1 MIMGIF
7 LWQGLRD
14 RLKAFFSMDPWLGRI
29 FLETPGF
36 LYLDKRIFKKFIS
49 VN

>member
-1 MIMGIF
+1 VALVKRQASG
-7 LWQGLRD
+7 
-14 RLKAFFSMDPWLGRI
+14 FFSLDPWLGRI

-36 LYLDKRIFKKFIS
+36 LYLDIRIFKKSIS